1 MGDKHIDNE
10 TLLRTAVFVDAVD
23 NVKEERLVVVKTD
36 AGEGEYVISNA
47 GADCFATLLK
57 ALGYTAEIEELE
69 GATQHG
75 QSDESSAET
84 F

>member
-1 MGDKHIDNE
+1 MSIP
-10 TLLRTAVFVDAVD
+10 RF
-23 NVKEERLVVVKTD
+23 VVVKTNG
-36 AGEGEYVISNA
+36 GEGSYICTAE

-69 GATQHG
+69 SATQHG
-75 QSDESSAET
+75 QSDESSAEA